1 MTTKPEDD
9 LEKIFTRATE
19 LSKPLEEA
27 DEDEAGRILLIPTEG
42 VQAYDGLVGLRAA
55 ALEKKEMAQQELRSV
70 KGLEEKVQALA
81 SEMSAAQAD
90 QEAEL
95 AKLKEEQENERAAT
109 DRVLAN
115 MHASK
120 RETEEQIDEKK
131 KSIAALESV
140 S

>member
-1 MTTKPEDD
+1 MD
-9 LEKIFTRATE
+9 
-19 LSKPLEEA
+19 
-27 DEDEAGRILLIPTEG
+27 
-42 VQAYDGLVGLRAA
+42 
-55 ALEKKEMAQQELRSV
+55 
-70 KGLEEKVQALA
+70 
-81 SEMSAAQAD
+81 AAQAD

-120 RETEEQIDEKK
+120 RETEEHIDEKK